1 MEKTLYHGTNRR
13 FKKFVPSA
21 DGLFGAGIYL
31 TDDAEDAMQ
40 YGDRLAVVE
49 ANLVR
54 PFYTVAD
61 YAISEAYDV
70 DTPAG
75 RLILDVL
82 GEIDGSAALRRMATA
97 PDFGIGGL
105 VTDRLLAV
113 GHDGIVA
120 RWSNGIE
127 HVIAFR
133 ADQVRLIDWIP
144 VPSGTW

>member
-13 FKKFVPSA
+13 FKKFAPSA

-31 TDDAEDAMQ
+31 TDDVEDAMQ
-40 YGDRLAVVE
+40 YGTELAVVE

-54 PFYTVAD
+54 PFHTVAD
-61 YAISEAYDV
+61 YAIGEAYDV

-82 GEIDGSAALRRMATA
+82 GKEGGGAALRRMATA
-97 PDFGIGGL
+97 SDCGTGGL
-105 VTDRLLAV
+105 VTARLIAV

-120 RWSNGIE
+120 RWTNGIE

-133 ADQVRLIDWIP
+133 ADQVRVIDWIP
-144 VPSGTW
+144 VPSGAW